1 MIYIV
6 EDDAEVREMETYA
19 LKSGGFDVMAFECG
33 KVMDEQVKVKVPDL
47 FILDIMLPGED
58 GLSTLKRLRGQENTK
73 NIPVIMLTAKGTE
86 LDKVKGLDLGAD
98 DYIAK
103 PFGILEFISRVR
115 AVLRRSERSS
125 SESTEALN
133 LALGGVTLDDQCR
146 SVTVGGIAV
155 ELTFKEYELLKL
167 LMSRPG
173 TVFSRQQIL
182 EKIWGVDFDN
192 AHRGYAHK
200 NASAE
205 VRGTRLYHT
214 DRAKRGVQSSMKNS
228 LCFSLIY
235 VGVLVALFAVYFTAR
250 VFENEMSEQ
259 QKRDLRETASLIKN
273 FYGQIPSEN
282 FRKNLDSIAS
292 KRLRV
297 TLVDRDG
304 MVLYE
309 SDAKAGKMENHR
321 SRPEIMDA
329 NSKGIGENLRYS
341 VTLNAQVFYFAER
354 LSDGKILRLSRRQA
368 ILHESVS
375 KTMPYLLALLTGI
388 VVVAVLIA
396 FGLSRACATCAK
408 IGRKLGTARTYG

>member
-1 MIYIV
+1 MIYIA

-58 GLSTLKRLRGQENTK
+58 GLSILKRLRGQENTK

-115 AVLRRSERSS
+115 AVLRRSERNS

-133 LALGGVTLDDQCR
+133 LALGGVTLDDQRR

-182 EKIWGVDFDN
+182 EKIWGVDFDMD
-192 AHRGYAHK
+192 
-200 NASAE
+200 
-205 VRGTRLYHT
+205 TRTVDMHIKTL
-214 DRAKRGVQSSMKNS
+214 RQKLGVQGSIIQTVRN
-228 LCFSLIY
+228 
-235 VGVLVALFAVYFTAR
+235 VGYKV
-250 VFENEMSEQ
+250 Q
-259 QKRDLRETASLIKN
+259 
-273 FYGQIPSEN
+273 
-282 FRKNLDSIAS
+282 
-292 KRLRV
+292 
-297 TLVDRDG
+297 
-304 MVLYE
+304 
-309 SDAKAGKMENHR
+309 
-321 SRPEIMDA
+321 
-329 NSKGIGENLRYS
+329 
-341 VTLNAQVFYFAER
+341 
-354 LSDGKILRLSRRQA
+354 
-368 ILHESVS
+368 
-375 KTMPYLLALLTGI
+375 
-388 VVVAVLIA
+388 
-396 FGLSRACATCAK
+396 
-408 IGRKLGTARTYG
+408 

>member
-6 EDDAEVREMETYA
+6 EDDIEVREMETYA
-19 LKSGGFDVMAFECG
+19 LKSSGFDVMAFECG

-133 LALGGVTLDDQCR
+133 LVLGGVTLDDQRR

-182 EKIWGVDFDN
+182 EKIWGVDFDMD
-192 AHRGYAHK
+192 
-200 NASAE
+200 
-205 VRGTRLYHT
+205 TRTVDMHIKTL
-214 DRAKRGVQSSMKNS
+214 RQKLGVQGSIIQTVRN
-228 LCFSLIY
+228 
-235 VGVLVALFAVYFTAR
+235 VGYKV
-250 VFENEMSEQ
+250 Q
-259 QKRDLRETASLIKN
+259 
-273 FYGQIPSEN
+273 
-282 FRKNLDSIAS
+282 
-292 KRLRV
+292 
-297 TLVDRDG
+297 
-304 MVLYE
+304 
-309 SDAKAGKMENHR
+309 
-321 SRPEIMDA
+321 
-329 NSKGIGENLRYS
+329 
-341 VTLNAQVFYFAER
+341 
-354 LSDGKILRLSRRQA
+354 
-368 ILHESVS
+368 
-375 KTMPYLLALLTGI
+375 
-388 VVVAVLIA
+388 
-396 FGLSRACATCAK
+396 
-408 IGRKLGTARTYG
+408 

>member
-19 LKSGGFDVMAFECG
+19 LKSSGFDVMAFECG

-58 GLSTLKRLRGQENTK
+58 GLSILKRLRGQENTK

-133 LALGGVTLDDQCR
+133 LALGGVTLDDQRR
-146 SVTVGGIAV
+146 SVTVCGIAV

-182 EKIWGVDFDN
+182 EKIWGVDFDMD
-192 AHRGYAHK
+192 
-200 NASAE
+200 
-205 VRGTRLYHT
+205 TRTVDMHIKTL
-214 DRAKRGVQSSMKNS
+214 RQKLGVQGSIIQTVRN
-228 LCFSLIY
+228 
-235 VGVLVALFAVYFTAR
+235 VGYKV
-250 VFENEMSEQ
+250 Q
-259 QKRDLRETASLIKN
+259 
-273 FYGQIPSEN
+273 
-282 FRKNLDSIAS
+282 
-292 KRLRV
+292 
-297 TLVDRDG
+297 
-304 MVLYE
+304 
-309 SDAKAGKMENHR
+309 
-321 SRPEIMDA
+321 
-329 NSKGIGENLRYS
+329 
-341 VTLNAQVFYFAER
+341 
-354 LSDGKILRLSRRQA
+354 
-368 ILHESVS
+368 
-375 KTMPYLLALLTGI
+375 
-388 VVVAVLIA
+388 
-396 FGLSRACATCAK
+396 
-408 IGRKLGTARTYG
+408 

>member
-58 GLSTLKRLRGQENTK
+58 GLSILKRLRGQENTK

-133 LALGGVTLDDQCR
+133 LVLGGVTLDDQRR

-182 EKIWGVDFDN
+182 EKIWGVDFDMD
-192 AHRGYAHK
+192 
-200 NASAE
+200 
-205 VRGTRLYHT
+205 TRTVDMHIKTL
-214 DRAKRGVQSSMKNS
+214 RQKLGVQGSIIQTVRN
-228 LCFSLIY
+228 
-235 VGVLVALFAVYFTAR
+235 VGYKV
-250 VFENEMSEQ
+250 Q
-259 QKRDLRETASLIKN
+259 
-273 FYGQIPSEN
+273 
-282 FRKNLDSIAS
+282 
-292 KRLRV
+292 
-297 TLVDRDG
+297 
-304 MVLYE
+304 
-309 SDAKAGKMENHR
+309 
-321 SRPEIMDA
+321 
-329 NSKGIGENLRYS
+329 
-341 VTLNAQVFYFAER
+341 
-354 LSDGKILRLSRRQA
+354 
-368 ILHESVS
+368 
-375 KTMPYLLALLTGI
+375 
-388 VVVAVLIA
+388 
-396 FGLSRACATCAK
+396 
-408 IGRKLGTARTYG
+408 

>member
-133 LALGGVTLDDQCR
+133 LALGGVTLDDQRR

-182 EKIWGVDFDN
+182 EKIWGVDFDMD
-192 AHRGYAHK
+192 
-200 NASAE
+200 
-205 VRGTRLYHT
+205 TRTVDMHIKTL
-214 DRAKRGVQSSMKNS
+214 RQKLGVQGSIIQTVRN
-228 LCFSLIY
+228 
-235 VGVLVALFAVYFTAR
+235 VGYKV
-250 VFENEMSEQ
+250 Q
-259 QKRDLRETASLIKN
+259 
-273 FYGQIPSEN
+273 
-282 FRKNLDSIAS
+282 
-292 KRLRV
+292 
-297 TLVDRDG
+297 
-304 MVLYE
+304 
-309 SDAKAGKMENHR
+309 
-321 SRPEIMDA
+321 
-329 NSKGIGENLRYS
+329 
-341 VTLNAQVFYFAER
+341 
-354 LSDGKILRLSRRQA
+354 
-368 ILHESVS
+368 
-375 KTMPYLLALLTGI
+375 
-388 VVVAVLIA
+388 
-396 FGLSRACATCAK
+396 
-408 IGRKLGTARTYG
+408 